1 MVTARLSLRVMFAT
15 ALVMGLLTAPV
26 GAQTVVFD
34 GGPPNLAG
42 NGNEMTQWIQ
52 AEDFTFAS
60 ANSFNTVRFWT
71 LEHTGTSF
79 LGTIT
84 WQIAANSGGTPGG
97 IIASAT
103 VVPSVRTLQTTEG
116 SFDVYQYELNTGN
129 INLAAGTYWL
139 ELHNGA
145 LSSQARMEFYWHST
159 TPGFGNTGEELI
171 APFTGGWA
179 SNGAQHAFQLL
190 SSAVPEPT
198 TLALGGVA
206 IAGYGLAVLYRRR
219 KNRKNA

>member
-1 MVTARLSLRVMFAT
+1 MVNPRLLIRALFAT
-15 ALVMGLLTAPV
+15 VLAGLLTAPV

-34 GGPPNLAG
+34 GGPPNVSG
-42 NGNEMTQWIQ
+42 SGNEMTQWIQ
-52 AEDFTFAS
+52 ANDFAFAS
-60 ANSFNTVRFWT
+60 PTSFNTVRFWT

-84 WQIAANSGGTPGG
+84 YQIAADSAGTPGG
-97 IIASAT
+97 IITSAT
-103 VVPSVRTLQTTEG
+103 VVPSVRTLQTTEAG
-116 SFDVYQYELNTGN
+116 FDVYQYDLNTGN

-145 LSSQARMEFYWHST
+145 LSSQNRMEFYWHTT
-159 TPGFGNTGEELI
+159 TPGFGNAGEELI
-171 APFTGGWA
+171 APFTGSWS
-179 SNGAQHAFQLL
+179 SNGVDHAFQLL

-198 TLALGGVA
+198 TLALVGVGT
-206 IAGYGLAVLYRRR
+206 AGAGLSVVYRRR